1 MDIEAIMRVYTELQN
16 VVLDLQREM
25 ELLPEGGHEWK
36 VIGSIINAIDETSK
50 TLMDVDEGKGSEQT
64 EDQQK
69 APEHGG
75 VSSLFISASQN
86 KSIGKIHRQI
96 NREPEVEQLVKC

>member
-16 VVLDLQREM
+16 AISGLQREM
-25 ELLPEGGHEWK
+25 DLLPEGSDEWK
-36 VIGSIINAIDETSK
+36 VIGSIINAIKETSK
-50 TLMDVDEGKGSEQT
+50 TLMDVDEGEGSEQT

-75 VSSLFISASQN
+75 VSPYFTSASQN
-86 KSIGKIHRQI
+86 K
-96 NREPEVEQLVKC
+96 